1 MQSIESTICE
11 AIDIIVNKAIKDS
24 SRTDTILAQ
33 IISCVDATIGKYK
46 IKYQDNIC
54 YAYAGS
60 PEIKYI
66 AGTDVY
72 VLVPSGNLDKEK
84 TIIGTTKKLGINYV
98 SVVDGDEA
106 YEYIGSN
113 CITSNESFQLSSYK
127 PETIILYDKSN
138 GSNNKITLDINS
150 VNEYIKGS
158 STLICGARFR
168 TALEAEQR
176 FQGNYGII
184 YGMDFKDNATGEMI
198 TKYYIIDVSQMIG
211 NPYKYVNEVR
221 QYGIFDIDGANF
233 DSVSSISIF
242 AKDFP
247 LTKEVIEDKDYD
259 IFIRDIELYSA
270 ERLKDSDLN
279 SYSLSILTP
288 QGTFFDNL
296 STPEEVR
303 RLEAQV
309 KVKGKV
315 VDNNSQSLDFYWFV
329 ENNGINQSSPYYCK
343 HGGLGWK
350 CLNDYNILK
359 GNNDEPDVVEWIPGS
374 PLREV
379 KKSDIIAKEVK
390 YKCVVVYDGTSISK
404 TVIIKNLSSTIDI
417 SIVSDGGTQFY
428 YDIGH
433 PTLTCLVQGKEEP
446 GYTYSW
452 AVEDNNGSFSVL
464 EETTDLNDE
473 YNNAAARLE
482 ELQAQIKDAG
492 METAAQTQELEELRQ
507 YLTNAKK
514 YCRIE
519 KNKIHNLQINSI
531 TNFSAYKCSVYNQGV
546 FLGTASIIIT
556 NSLNAEGA
564 YSLVIND
571 GTQVFKY
578 NENGVSPASGAVE
591 DPITLKALTFTV
603 YNNLGEPIDNDVI
616 EHCDIKWTVPT
627 TDTMLKIPSQYE
639 NYIENNIE
647 ETRSYLDL
655 MSFAYTIDDRYDINA
670 DRNNIQLAVNYKGM
684 NLITTTN
691 FTFIKEGESGTN
703 GTDYVCK
710 IVPNTHDSV
719 LYPLITGTEINYTP
733 INSKKWFRAQLWENG
748 TKIYEGTNDVAEF
761 AVSWS
766 ILQNKYK
773 GTIQDASNL
782 SVVGDEFTCSG
793 YNTDVPT
800 ADIVKVEIEYNKN
813 VYYATLPVPIVKM
826 SNNDYR
832 LEWKHNTG
840 FKFATYTSDGQ
851 RPKYNDAYPFEITV
865 KKLMNGVWE
874 DVSLSTEEKLQY
886 DWRELGRTYNTHT
899 GEWIEADLLKLTGQ
913 ADQINQQKVKP
924 QDPYDGW
931 CVNNAV
937 ECIVS
942 KDGAEIG
949 RIHIPIHLMLNHYG
963 FSHLNAWDGN
973 SIQIDNEQ
981 GFILSP
987 QVGAGIK
994 EEDNSF
1000 TGVLI
1005 GKVDDANEGSEAI
1018 GLLGYSKGQR
1028 SIFLDA
1034 ETGKA
1039 EFGTSARGKIIIDPT
1054 ENTAK
1059 IESGNYET
1067 SNGKEGM
1074 MIDFTTPQILFGTGN
1089 FEVNADGHITAKGG
1103 GSIAGWQI
1111 ADKELYQGK
1120 VGMSSDNSSDSNI
1133 AFWAGKSSSGKASAP
1148 FRVDFDGNVYSNQL
1162 TAEGGTVG
1170 GWTISSSTLSAKNI
1184 VIDSNG
1190 SIRHTGGEWSIK
1202 SDGSA
1207 SFTDAYIEGEI
1218 TASDISGSK
1227 ITGTEIS
1234 GGSITGTTISN
1245 GGSFS
1250 VSAGGA
1256 VTASSITITGGS
1268 ITIGSNFSVDSSG
1281 NLKAT
1286 NADLSGKITATSG
1299 SIGGITINTGGG
1311 ISGSGWS
1318 ITSSGGIS
1326 CSQITIGGRTMKE
1339 KWIDMPSC
1347 LTDVEVKT
1355 IVTAANFLPERTTIT
1370 DADGSSVR
1378 VCTGGSV
1385 SVSLQTTV
1393 TKTKSQGGIN
1403 SGFWCLGAA

>member
-1 MQSIESTICE
+1 M
-11 AIDIIVNKAIKDS
+11 
-24 SRTDTILAQ
+24 
-33 IISCVDATIGKYK
+33 
-46 IKYQDNIC
+46 
-54 YAYAGS
+54 
-60 PEIKYI
+60 
-66 AGTDVY
+66 
-72 VLVPSGNLDKEK
+72 
-84 TIIGTTKKLGINYV
+84 
-98 SVVDGDEA
+98 
-106 YEYIGSN
+106 
-113 CITSNESFQLSSYK
+113 
-127 PETIILYDKSN
+127 
-138 GSNNKITLDINS
+138 
-150 VNEYIKGS
+150 
-158 STLICGARFR
+158 
-168 TALEAEQR
+168 
-176 FQGNYGII
+176 
-184 YGMDFKDNATGEMI
+184 
-198 TKYYIIDVSQMIG
+198 
-211 NPYKYVNEVR
+211 
-221 QYGIFDIDGANF
+221 
-233 DSVSSISIF
+233 
-242 AKDFP
+242 
-247 LTKEVIEDKDYD
+247 
-259 IFIRDIELYSA
+259 
-270 ERLKDSDLN
+270 
-279 SYSLSILTP
+279 
-288 QGTFFDNL
+288 
-296 STPEEVR
+296 
-303 RLEAQV
+303 
-309 KVKGKV
+309 
-315 VDNNSQSLDFYWFV
+315 
-329 ENNGINQSSPYYCK
+329 
-343 HGGLGWK
+343 
-350 CLNDYNILK
+350 
-359 GNNDEPDVVEWIPGS
+359 
-374 PLREV
+374 
-379 KKSDIIAKEVK
+379 
-390 YKCVVVYDGTSISK
+390 
-404 TVIIKNLSSTIDI
+404 
-417 SIVSDGGTQFY
+417 
-428 YDIGH
+428 
-433 PTLTCLVQGKEEP
+433 
-446 GYTYSW
+446 
-452 AVEDNNGSFSVL
+452 
-464 EETTDLNDE
+464 
-473 YNNAAARLE
+473 
-482 ELQAQIKDAG
+482 
-492 METAAQTQELEELRQ
+492 
-507 YLTNAKK
+507 
-514 YCRIE
+514 
-519 KNKIHNLQINSI
+519 
-531 TNFSAYKCSVYNQGV
+531 
-546 FLGTASIIIT
+546 
-556 NSLNAEGA
+556 
-564 YSLVIND
+564 
-571 GTQVFKY
+571 
-578 NENGVSPASGAVE
+578 SPASGAVE

-703 GTDYVCK
+703 GIDYVCK

-748 TKIYEGTNDVAEF
+748 TKIYEGTNDAAEF
-761 AVSWS
+761 TISWS
-766 ILQNKYK
+766 ILQNQYK

-937 ECIVS
+937 ECVVS

-949 RIHIPIHLMLNHYG
+949 RIHIPIHLMLNRYG

-1074 MIDFTTPQILFGTGN
+1074 LIDFTTPEILFGTGN

-1133 AFWAGKSSSGKASAP
+1133 AFWAGKSSSNKASAP

-1170 GWTISSSTLSAKNI
+1170 GWTISSNKLSANNI
-1184 VIDSNG
+1184 EIKSSG
-1190 SIRHTGGEWSIK
+1190 SIEHTGDKWKISSSGH
-1202 SDGSA
+1202 
-1207 SFTDAYIEGEI
+1207 AYFK
-1218 TASDISGSK
+1218 D
-1227 ITGTEIS
+1227 
-1234 GGSITGTTISN
+1234 
-1245 GGSFS
+1245 
-1250 VSAGGA
+1250 
-1256 VTASSITITGGS
+1256 ITITGSGS
-1268 ITIGSNFSVDSSG
+1268 SGAFGAGFSANSSFGLSGGALSDFDNLVVKNITAENINAAHASLEALTFQGKQVSIKTPTYMTDMSIGYSYSTPSISIPAGTFAVDFDAESGHVTMNSAKTFKASSDFVRDVAFKRTTQSCSVLAVGTSGTDSS
-1281 NLKAT
+1281 
-1286 NADLSGKITATSG
+1286 
-1299 SIGGITINTGGG
+1299 
-1311 ISGSGWS
+1311 W
-1318 ITSSGGIS
+1318 
-1326 CSQITIGGRTMKE
+1326 
-1339 KWIDMPSC
+1339 
-1347 LTDVEVKT
+1347 KT
-1355 IVTAANFLPERTTIT
+1355 
-1370 DADGSSVR
+1370 GSSWR
-1378 VCTGGSV
+1378 V
-1385 SVSLQTTV
+1385 
-1393 TKTKSQGGIN
+1393 
-1403 SGFWCLGAA
+1403 

>member
-106 YEYIGSN
+106 YEYIGNN

-138 GSNNKITLDINS
+138 SSNNKITLDINS

-184 YGMDFKDNATGEMI
+184 YGMDFKDNATGNEI
-198 TKYYIIDVSQMIG
+198 VTKYYIIDVSQMIG

-247 LTKEVIEDKDYD
+247 LTKEIIEEKDYD

-270 ERLKDSDLN
+270 ERLKDNDLN

-374 PLREV
+374 PIREI

-404 TVIIKNLSSTIDI
+404 TIIIKNLSSTIDI

-433 PTLTCLVQGKEEP
+433 PTLTCLVQGKEEL

-452 AVEDNNGSFSVL
+452 AIEDNNGSFSVL
-464 EETTDLNDE
+464 EETTELNNE
-473 YNNAAARLE
+473 YNDAAARLE
-482 ELQAQIKDAG
+482 ELQTQIKDAG

-591 DPITLKALTFTV
+591 EPITLKALTFTV
-603 YNNLGEPIDNDVI
+603 YNNLGEPIDDDVI

-627 TDTMLKIPSQYE
+627 TDTMLKIPSQYQD
-639 NYIENNIE
+639 YIENDIE

-949 RIHIPIHLMLNHYG
+949 RIHIPIHLMLNRYG

-1120 VGMSSDNSSDSNI
+1120 VGMSSDNTKAESVAEGELNGDKKI
-1133 AFWAGKSSSGKASAP
+1133 AFWAGRASSSRKSAP
-1148 FRVDFDGNVYSNQL
+1148 FRVNFDGEI
-1162 TAEGGTVG
+1162 TAEAGAIG
-1170 GWTISSSTLSAKNI
+1170 GWTLSSNSLSANGITLS
-1184 VIDSNG
+1184 SNG
-1190 SIRHTGGEWSIK
+1190 SISANNGNWNITSGGKASFKDIDITGGGATFKDWFDVEGNAWNNFQTLTADTAVVKNLWAETANIRTLIADEIKAVHAEIDVLEADIADVEKLIADEIKAVKASIK
-1202 SDGSA
+1202 NLTIEDTFDFGGYSA
-1207 SFTDAYIEGEI
+1207 QWT
-1218 TASDISGSK
+1218 TCISGFNSFSYSVDSDRVSIGYSLKSVLGRSK
-1227 ITGTEIS
+1227 PVG
-1234 GGSITGTTISN
+1234 

-1250 VSAGGA
+1250 G
-1256 VTASSITITGGS
+1256 
-1268 ITIGSNFSVDSSG
+1268 
-1281 NLKAT
+1281 
-1286 NADLSGKITATSG
+1286 
-1299 SIGGITINTGGG
+1299 
-1311 ISGSGWS
+1311 
-1318 ITSSGGIS
+1318 
-1326 CSQITIGGRTMKE
+1326 
-1339 KWIDMPSC
+1339 
-1347 LTDVEVKT
+1347 
-1355 IVTAANFLPERTTIT
+1355 
-1370 DADGSSVR
+1370 
-1378 VCTGGSV
+1378 
-1385 SVSLQTTV
+1385 
-1393 TKTKSQGGIN
+1393 
-1403 SGFWCLGAA
+1403 